1 MNRLMIQLGKTPSLG
16 SSTYQKFAD
25 SWRDFLTG
33 IGGNRLNLKA

>member
-1 MNRLMIQLGKTPSLG
+1 MIQLGKTPSLG